1 MKTIFRYFYGIFTGG
16 LLTYQFY
23 FWFLFPVFAGL
34 PNITYWQAVG
44 LSSFLY
50 LFNQTKAI
58 ELAKFKKYEDTDI
71 VVYGSLI
78 IPWVVLGLGLITHLI
93 IR

>member
-34 PNITYWQAVG
+34 PNITYWQAIG

-50 LFNQTKAI
+50 LFNQIKAADLVAVK
-58 ELAKFKKYEDTDI
+58 EHEDNDM

-78 IPWVVLGLGLITHLI
+78 LPWIVLGMGYITHLI
-93 IR
+93 IK